1 MKSFLTG
8 HDLAN
13 IVKMAHSQR
22 RVTFL
27 LVEGT
32 TDVTLF
38 QRFIHTDRCDILA
51 CHGRPNALLATVLLD
66 EHREAGFLTFVDA
79 DWDRVSG
86 KVPGSPNCIWSDH
99 HDMVVDLLCS
109 PALDRVLAER
119 GSTAKIAQF
128 SDEAGKTVLHAI
140 LEEAAA
146 LGRLRWHNESGA
158 IGLKFTDFEIPRY
171 VEEEGLRLN
180 FSEVVKVII
189 QRSNASVSYEEL
201 HNHCRRLAAGKCDFR
216 QVASGHDAV
225 AILSRGLR
233 KRLGSQKTQD
243 VRVDVLELELRLAF
257 DWDCLK
263 QTAFYAGIKTWES
276 HNTDWLVLRQDDDDT
291 MRSGP

>member
-13 IVKMAHSQR
+13 TVKMAHSQR

-32 TDVTLF
+32 TDVTFF
-38 QRFIHTDRCDILA
+38 QRFTHTDRCEILA
-51 CHGRPNALLATVLLD
+51 CHGRPNALAATVILD
-66 EHREAGFLTFVDA
+66 KDREAGCLTFVDA

-86 KVPGSPNCIWSDH
+86 KLPDSQNCIWSDH
-99 HDMVVDLLCS
+99 HDLIVDLLCS
-109 PALDRVLAER
+109 PALDRVLSER
-119 GSTAKIAQF
+119 GSTDKIAEF
-128 SDEAGKTVLHAI
+128 SSEAGKTVSQTVLQ
-140 LEEAAA
+140 EAAA
-146 LGRLRWHNESGA
+146 LGRLRWCNESGA
-158 IGLKFTDFEIPRY
+158 RGLKFTDFELHRY
-171 VEEEGLRLN
+171 VDDKNLRLN
-180 FSEVVKVII
+180 FDDVVRVIT
-189 QRSNASVSYEEL
+189 QRSNVSASYKEL
-201 HNHCRRLAAGKCDFR
+201 HNHCRLLAEGNFDVR

-233 KRLGSQKTQD
+233 KRLGSQRAQD

-263 QTAFYAGIKTWES
+263 HTAFYAGIKTWES
-276 HNTDWLVLRQDDDDT
+276 HNADWLVLRQNDADT
-291 MRSGP
+291 MIAS